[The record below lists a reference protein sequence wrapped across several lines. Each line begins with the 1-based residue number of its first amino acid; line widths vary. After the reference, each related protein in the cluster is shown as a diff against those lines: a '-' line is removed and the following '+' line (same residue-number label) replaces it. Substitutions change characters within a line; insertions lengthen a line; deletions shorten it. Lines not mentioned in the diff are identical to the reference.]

1 MLNVL
6 RTNRSMRNRHA
17 QAGVGLIEV
26 LIAVLVLSFGML
38 GMAGLQAF
46 SLKSNQGAL
55 ERGMAV
61 MHTHSIADAMRA
73 DRVIALGHGFDIDM
87 DDEAAGGTTFAD
99 KYVAAWR
106 TDLKT
111 ALGDT
116 AAGSVVCDGARCTI
130 TIRWSDQRVSG
141 EADSQQQ
148 IVTVVQL

>member
-1 MLNVL
+1 MR
-6 RTNRSMRNRHA
+6 RTTRSIGYRRA

-55 ERGMAV
+55 ERGLAV

-73 DRVIALGHGFDIDM
+73 DRVSALGHEFDIGM
-87 DDEAAGGTTFAD
+87 EDEAAGGTEFSD
-99 KYVAAWR
+99 KFVAAWR
-106 TDLKT
+106 ADLKT

-116 AAGSVVCDGARCTI
+116 ATGSVECDGALCTI
-130 TIRWSDQRVSG
+130 TIRWSDQRRSSR
-141 EADSQQQ
+141 DSEQQL
-148 IVTVVQL
+148 TTEVQL